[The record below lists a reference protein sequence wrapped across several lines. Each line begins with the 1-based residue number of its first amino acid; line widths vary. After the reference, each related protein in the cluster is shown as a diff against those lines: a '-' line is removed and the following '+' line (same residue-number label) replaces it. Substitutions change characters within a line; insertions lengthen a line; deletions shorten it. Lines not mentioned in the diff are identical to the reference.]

1 MKDNC
6 AIILVR
12 VSTIIQDYEPQVKDL
27 ELFAK
32 NLGFKKIKYI
42 ETKESGLA
50 DLENKVGFN
59 TLKSFIAEN
68 PSYNTIFATEL
79 SRIGR
84 RLLILLEIKEWL
96 VSNKIQLFIKDSG
109 FSLFDSYGNVSPQA
123 DMAFTLYG
131 MFAESEMK
139 QKKERFIRSKK
150 ILMEQGLSISGKTLF
165 GYERVRAENN
175 RTTLIPHKEH
185 SEIVQKIFQWYLNG
199 FNASDEFPS
208 IKTIVLNCIKLDY
221 PIYTHSKRN
230 VNKLLKE
237 EGYTGDKTT
246 NNKRKNLNF
255 ETNSNEAK
263 YITTQNKIKY
273 PPLISKDVFD
283 AVQKKLLS
291 NNKNA
296 DKSNIHVTILSKLIS
311 CHACT
316 NHLTGDYRI
325 LDGVVKNNYRCSSRS
340 KAIPCQN
347 KQTIGMVMVDSAIWS
362 FIKTDLK
369 ALAKSINS
377 INPDLD
383 FKLLNN
389 QKMQLDQQI
398 NKNNTEVDEL
408 QRAIKATL
416 NVTNINLSD
425 TIGSFQRK
433 INALDKQKG
442 ELEKELTRIEL
453 GILIQQNKIDDIQAV
468 IENNVETIESS
479 KTMLRDYIRY
489 FIKKIDVLFH
499 DSKFTIFKIIFT
511 NSSIH
516 ELQGWDYKAIEE
528 PENKLLRTTYIILDK
543 RRTLNI
549 KAIKSFAPLNLNSD
563 QKICIGSY
571 TFDLE
576 ELFDKYINSTKKNE
590 INTIIFKEF
599 KFTKLNVY

>member
-1 MKDNC
+1 MTDKF

-27 ELFAK
+27 EAFAK
-32 NLGFKKIKYI
+32 NLGYEKVKYI

-59 TLKSFIAEN
+59 TLRTFIEEN

-84 RLLILLEIKEWL
+84 RLLVLLEIKEWL
-96 VSNKIQLFIKDSG
+96 ISNKIQLYIKDSG
-109 FSLFDSYGNVSPQA
+109 FSLFDSYGNVSAQA

-165 GYERVRAENN
+165 GYERVKTEND

-185 SEIVQKIFQWYLNG
+185 SVIVQKIYQWYLNG
-199 FNASDEFPS
+199 VNASDKFPS
-208 IKTIVLNCIKLDY
+208 IRTITLHCIKLDY

-237 EGYTGDKTT
+237 EGYTGEKTT
-246 NNKRKNLNF
+246 NNKRKNINF
-255 ETNSNEAK
+255 DKNSTEPK
-263 YITTQNKIKY
+263 YTTTQNKIKY
-273 PPLISKDVFD
+273 PPLISREVFN
-283 AVQKKLLS
+283 AVQTKLQS
-291 NNKNA
+291 NNKKA
-296 DKSNIHVTILSKLIS
+296 DKSNIHVTILSKLIN
-311 CHACT
+311 CHACN
-316 NHLTGDYRI
+316 NHLTGDYRT
-325 LDGVVKNNYRCSSRS
+325 LNGVVKNNYRCSSRS
-340 KAIPCQN
+340 KATPCQN
-347 KQTIGMVMVDSAIWS
+347 KQTLGMVMLDGVIWN

-369 ALAKSINS
+369 ALAKSINN

-389 QKMQLDQQI
+389 QKIQLIQQI
-398 NKNNTEVDEL
+398 EKNNSEVEEL

-433 INALDKQKG
+433 IKVLDKQKG
-442 ELEKELTRIEL
+442 ELEKELTKIEH
-453 GILIQQNKIDDIQAV
+453 GIQIQQNKIDNINEV
-468 IENNVETIESS
+468 IENNIDTIESS
-479 KTMLRDYIRY
+479 KSLLRNYIRY
-489 FIKKIDVLFH
+489 FIKKIKVLHH
-499 DSKFTIFKIIFT
+499 DSKFTVLKVIHT
-511 NSSIH
+511 NSSMN
-516 ELQGWDYKAIEE
+516 ELNDWKYNSHEE
-528 PENKLLRTTYIILDK
+528 PDKNVSRNTFIIIDK
-543 RRTLNI
+543 RRTLDI
-549 KAIKSFAPLNLNSD
+549 KAIKTYSPLTINAS
-563 QKICIGSY
+563 QKIRISSY
-571 TFDLE
+571 TFDFID
-576 ELFDKYINSTKKNE
+576 LFDNYIYSTKKNE
-590 INTIIFKEF
+590 VNSIIFNEF
-599 KFTKLNVY
+599 GVKKLNVY